1 MIKNNS
7 KIQQLQLK
15 MKELEL
21 DYFLF
26 VNNDKFFCEYLPESD
41 KFIEYLTGFTGS
53 NAYLIVTAQK
63 VFYLPMVAI
72 YCKLNKSGVIEKQLM
87 QSQHLINMHQN
98 YN

>member
-63 VFYLPMVAI
+63 SFLFTYGRYILQAQQELD
-72 YCKLNKSGVIEKQLM
+72 KD
-87 QSQHLINMHQN
+87 
-98 YN
+98 